1 MHEMYCIFLLFW
13 WLIDIADM
21 KFRLYI
27 RNSRLERTHIKNL
40 TRTLNYK
47 SIMKDIQKERN
58 SATGTVWSMSYEISL
73 VLEGLFNERIMLKN
87 YLIIF
92 YFSVQILVSYFYYL
106 VSEILNHTSIHI
118 IRNLQLQILLVIE
131 CKLTLSEKW
140 YWNFHS

>member
-13 WLIDIADM
+13 WLIDIADI

-27 RNSRLERTHIKNL
+27 RHSRLEGTHIKNL

-87 YLIIF
+87 FLIIF
-92 YFSVQILVSYFYYL
+92 YFSVQKISYIFLLLGKWNPSSYIYSHYSKCL
-106 VSEILNHTSIHI
+106 E
-118 IRNLQLQILLVIE
+118 LQILLVIE
-131 CKLTLSEKW
+131 CKLTLGEKW
-140 YWNFHS
+140 YWNFS